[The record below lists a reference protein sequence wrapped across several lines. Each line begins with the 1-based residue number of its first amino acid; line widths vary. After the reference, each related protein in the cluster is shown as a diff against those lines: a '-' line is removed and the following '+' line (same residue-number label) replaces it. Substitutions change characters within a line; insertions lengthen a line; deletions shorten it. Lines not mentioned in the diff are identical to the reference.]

1 MDTITIVPQT
11 AYAGTAW
18 KAVAQR
24 AALFLLFLG
33 CSLLVFVFGVDYHT
47 RFWTNSSGAFRVGV
61 SALFLVVML
70 VLRRSDRGR
79 VYWPIAFAFL
89 AASLANV
96 TTWYL
101 AVPLQRWVL
110 GLVGAAMDTPQ
121 GMMWGKLVDVV
132 LKLAPIFALLWLAHE
147 DLSSVFIRR
156 GKLAWSLGIGFLALA
171 NLTATAIAVAAS
183 RDGDLSV
190 VFASLPWW
198 FAFSLINAFMEEIW
212 FRGLFLRRLEPA
224 IGVAGA
230 LLLTTL
236 AFGTS
241 HLFATYI
248 DLWGTLV
255 FGIITYTL
263 GMAWGLLMHKTDT
276 LWGSLLFHTAGDVY
290 GVVAI
295 GF

>member
-1 MDTITIVPQT
+1 V
-11 AYAGTAW
+11 
-18 KAVAQR
+18 
-24 AALFLLFLG
+24 FSLLLG
-33 CSLLVFVFGVDYHT
+33 CSFLVFVFGVDYHT
-47 RFWTNSSGAFRVGV
+47 RFWTNSSGAFKVGV
-61 SALFLVVML
+61 SALFLVAML

-101 AVPLQRWVL
+101 AAPLQRWVL
-110 GLVGAAMDTPQ
+110 GLVGAVGGTPE
-121 GMMWGKLVDVV
+121 GLMWGKLVDVV
-132 LKLAPIFALLWLAHE
+132 LKLAPIFGLLWLVHE
-147 DLSSVFIRR
+147 DLGSVFIRR

-171 NLTATAIAVAAS
+171 NFTATSIAVAAS
-183 RDGDLSV
+183 RDGDLSA

-212 FRGLFLRRLEPA
+212 FRALFLRRLEPA
-224 IGVAGA
+224 IGAAGA

-248 DLWGTLV
+248 DQWGILV

-263 GMAWGLLMHKTDT
+263 AIAWGLLMQKTDT
-276 LWGSLLFHTAGDVY
+276 LWGSCLFHTAGDVY
-290 GVVAI
+290 GAVAI

>member
-1 MDTITIVPQT
+1 MRAACHARAASTRTIAHLV
-11 AYAGTAW
+11 G
-18 KAVAQR
+18 V
-24 AALFLLFLG
+24 AALFL
-33 CSLLVFVFGVDYHT
+33 V
-47 RFWTNSSGAFRVGV
+47 A
-61 SALFLVVML
+61 ML

-101 AVPLQRWVL
+101 AAPLQRWVL
-110 GLVGAAMDTPQ
+110 GLVGAAGGTPE
-121 GMMWGKLVDVV
+121 GRMWGKLVDVV

-147 DLSSVFIRR
+147 DLGSVFIRR
-156 GKLAWSLGIGFLALA
+156 GRLAWSLGIGFLALA
-171 NLTATAIAVAAS
+171 NLTATSIAVAAS
-183 RDGDLSV
+183 RDSDLAV

-198 FAFSLINAFMEEIW
+198 FTFSLINAFMEEIW

-255 FGIITYTL
+255 FGIVTYTL

-276 LWGSLLFHTAGDVY
+276 LWGSFLFHTAGDVY
-290 GVVAI
+290 GAVAI